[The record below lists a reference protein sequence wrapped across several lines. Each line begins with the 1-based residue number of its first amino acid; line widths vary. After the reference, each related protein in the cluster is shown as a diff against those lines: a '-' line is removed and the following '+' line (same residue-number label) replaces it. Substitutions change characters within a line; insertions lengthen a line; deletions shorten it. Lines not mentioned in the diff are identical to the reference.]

1 MAHAI
6 NSTAAADIIERAIH
20 SGFKDPQEWNAFLES
35 REVEPNVC
43 PAQER
48 CRELDAR
55 VNTHGAEPDPQAVR
69 ELQEIVKQLRGAG
82 MAHTHTTSSTNMAAR
97 NTNGNNAGKTI
108 DVEVHRQ
115 ATPNATAVVEKFA
128 IPYRPGMNITS
139 LLGEI
144 ALNPTTADGRP
155 TTPISYDSNC
165 LEEICGSCAMLI
177 NGKARMA
184 CSALVDKLMAET
196 KEGTI
201 TLAPLS
207 KFPVVRDLAVDRS
220 VLFENLKV
228 VKAWVPIDGTYDLG
242 AGPKQF
248 PQVQE
253 QRYPL
258 SNCISCTICMEV
270 CPQFNDATGFV
281 GAATIAQ
288 VRLFNMDPSGA
299 VLKEERLRALAGDGG
314 VQECGYAQNCVQ
326 ACPKQ
331 LPLTEA
337 ISDVSR
343 DVIVQQVKDF
353 FTR

>member
-1 MAHAI
+1 MA
-6 NSTAAADIIERAIH
+6 ER
-20 SGFKDPQEWNAFLES
+20 
-35 REVEPNVC
+35 
-43 PAQER
+43 
-48 CRELDAR
+48 
-55 VNTHGAEPDPQAVR
+55 
-69 ELQEIVKQLRGAG
+69 
-82 MAHTHTTSSTNMAAR
+82 
-97 NTNGNNAGKTI
+97 TI
-108 DVEVHRQ
+108 KVSIKRQ
-115 ATPNATAVVEKFA
+115 ATPYAKATTETFE
-128 IPYRPGMNITS
+128 IPYRPNMNITS

-144 ALNPTTADGRP
+144 ALNPRTVNGTD
-155 TTPISYDSNC
+155 TTPITYDSNC

-177 NGKARMA
+177 NGKAMMA
-184 CSALVDKLMAET
+184 CSALVDKLT
-196 KEGTI
+196 QPI

-220 VLFENLKV
+220 VLFENLKK

-242 AGPKQF
+242 PGPRQF

-253 QRYPL
+253 ERYPL

-288 VRLFNMDPSGA
+288 AKLFNMDPAGA
-299 VLKEERLRALAGDGG
+299 VYKEDRLRALAGDGG
-314 VQECGYAQNCVQ
+314 IQECGFAQNCVQ

-337 ISDVSR
+337 ISDVGR
-343 DVIVQQVKDF
+343 DVFVQQVKDF